1 MADEAPPGP
10 EPPNPVPIILGVTVT
25 VVLIFLVGNVLLW
38 YYAQQNAPPRPKKKL
53 GAKKTKREALKRGL
67 APAGE

>member
-10 EPPNPVPIILGVTVT
+10 EPPSPVPIILGVVVT
-25 VVLIFLVGNVLLW
+25 VVLLFLVANVALW
-38 YYAQQNAPPRPKKKL
+38 YYAQQNSTPRPKKRV
-53 GAKKTKREALKRGL
+53 GAKKSKREALKRGL